1 MALRA
6 AGYFVRLAPKGSA
19 YYFRPPFKS
28 LEFLQSTN
36 EIIFRL
42 NTSFQ
47 HGAQLTCI
55 LVDPAALP
63 HPSVATTWYLYDPN
77 FIPSLAHALK

>member
-42 NTSFQ
+42 N
-47 HGAQLTCI
+47 
-55 LVDPAALP
+55 
-63 HPSVATTWYLYDPN
+63 
-77 FIPSLAHALK
+77 